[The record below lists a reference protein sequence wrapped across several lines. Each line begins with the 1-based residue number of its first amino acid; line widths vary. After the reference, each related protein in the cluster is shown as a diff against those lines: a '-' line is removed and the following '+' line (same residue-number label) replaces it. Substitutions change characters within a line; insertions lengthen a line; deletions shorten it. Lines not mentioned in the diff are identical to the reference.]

1 MITEQ
6 LTISINN
13 PIMSNHKVYG
23 QALLPGLAYIDLIYQ
38 VFQEHGYAYQELEL
52 KNLTIFYP
60 MIADKSYDI
69 ALTIHVSENK
79 KGKWSIIIDGQ
90 KQRGESLSDKRQYVT
105 ADMHRKERTAL
116 AESIDLNQWKRT
128 ADRSLNLDEIYEQ
141 CRSQQLVHTGM
152 MKAEGQIFKTKEGAL
167 IDLSVGQEALL
178 HSEAFLFHPTL
189 IDGSGIG
196 SSCLL
201 SDQTMYMP

>member
-60 MIADKSYDI
+60 LIAD
-69 ALTIHVSENK
+69 
-79 KGKWSIIIDGQ
+79 
-90 KQRGESLSDKRQYVT
+90 
-105 ADMHRKERTAL
+105 
-116 AESIDLNQWKRT
+116 
-128 ADRSLNLDEIYEQ
+128 
-141 CRSQQLVHTGM
+141 
-152 MKAEGQIFKTKEGAL
+152 
-167 IDLSVGQEALL
+167 
-178 HSEAFLFHPTL
+178 
-189 IDGSGIG
+189 
-196 SSCLL
+196 
-201 SDQTMYMP
+201 